1 MLVPPWGEGYSL
13 EETGGLVGSRGVV
26 VGVLTEFELDL
37 AKVPGVKSA
46 RVVGDA
52 EPSEIHIVASS
63 ERSAKQLVRD
73 VQSLAKAGY
82 KLAIDHRIV
91 SVVQLEDTPASQ
103 NGNGTSKS
111 SRSRALISYIIIVND
126 AYGRRVDLGVEWPD
140 GTTSASVAQLGESK
154 QARSRAGADVMVQAV
169 NEKVKDRGM
178 SIDLDQVYVVGGSD
192 PSETVTVRLV
202 LHEGGR
208 NQTLVGSA
216 NSDGDVIAGAA
227 RATLH
232 ALNRKLSEV

>member
-1 MLVPPWGEGYSL
+1 MGA
-13 EETGGLVGSRGVV
+13 
-26 VGVLTEFELDL
+26 LTEFEQDL

-46 RVVGDA
+46 RVVGDT

-63 ERSAKQLVRD
+63 ERSPKQLVRD

-91 SVVQLEDTPASQ
+91 SVVQLEEAAT
-103 NGNGTSKS
+103 NGSGTKP
-111 SRSRALISYIIIVND
+111 RDRALISYIIVVND
-126 AYGRRVDLGVEWPD
+126 AYGRRVDVGVEWPD
-140 GTTSASVAQLGESK
+140 GSTSASVAQLGESK

-169 NEKVKDRGM
+169 NEKLKDRGI
-178 SIDLDQVYVVGGSD
+178 SIDLDQVYLVGGPD
-192 PSETVTVRLV
+192 PNEMITVRLV
-202 LHEGGR
+202 LHESGR
-208 NQTLVGSA
+208 SQVLVGSA

-232 ALNRKLSEV
+232 ALNRKLSEVSGV